1 MDHAEETP
9 VGPPRGAGA
18 AHRAAAAAAPDPAP
32 PGPTAGSQA
41 PAPRGYGGLVARVKA
56 LLAWWAGTRVGRAN
70 TRFGAA
76 GGGLL
81 TGGIAYSALFSV
93 FAGLTLGYATFM
105 AVLGGHEGLRTAV
118 LDALASTLPGLI
130 DTGDGQGLLNPN
142 DLRLGVGLSVA
153 GAVALVMLV
162 LSAVSAV
169 GALRT
174 ALRAMFQDRS
184 PSNPFTGRLRELA
197 GFAGF
202 AGAVLVS
209 AIAGVALTSAADW
222 ALGLLGWRDV
232 SGLVVRVLGIAVT
245 FVIDAGV
252 FMLLIRMLAGQHP
265 PRRDLLGGAALAALG
280 LGVVRVLGTSV
291 VAGSVRANPVLASFA
306 VVVVLLAWINLVARI
321 VLLAAAWTS
330 DPSGGQS
337 GPPEPISG

>member
-1 MDHAEETP
+1 MDHAEPTP
-9 VGPPRGAGA
+9 AGPPRGAGA
-18 AHRAAAAAAPDPAP
+18 AHRAAAVAAPDPAP
-32 PGPTAGSQA
+32 GDPADGA
-41 PAPRGYGGLVARVKA
+41 PAAAPRGFGALVARVTA
-56 LLAWWAGTRVGRAN
+56 LLAWWGRTRVGRAN

-105 AVLGGHEGLRTAV
+105 AVLGGHDGLRTAV
-118 LDALASTLPGLI
+118 LAALASALPGLI
-130 DTGDGQGLLNPN
+130 DTCDGQGLLNPN
-142 DLRLGVGLSVA
+142 DLHLGVGLSVA

-197 GFAGF
+197 GFAGI

-209 AIAGVALTSAADW
+209 AVAGVALTSAADW

-232 SGLVVRVLGIAVT
+232 SGPVVRGLGIAVT

-252 FMLLIRMLAGQHP
+252 FMLVVRVLAGQHP

-306 VVVVLLAWINLVARI
+306 VIVVLLAWINLVARI
-321 VLLAAAWTS
+321 VLMAAAWTS
-330 DPSGGQS
+330 DPSTTQA
-337 GPPEPISG
+337 GPPEPISA